1 MNTKERNNKE
11 CIRCGS
17 NIFEVNVM
25 ALGELT
31 LGDVN
36 MERRKVG
43 LDPLCSRE
51 CVEKW
56 PEPLPTT

>member
-1 MNTKERNNKE
+1 MYEGKE

-17 NIFEVNVM
+17 EEFEINVM
-25 ALGELT
+25 AMGELT

-36 MERRKVG
+36 MERINAG
-43 LDPLCSRE
+43 LDPLCCLE

-56 PEPLPTT
+56 PSPLPN